1 MPGRRILAAANPAD
15 ADAALEQLGGLTLS
29 DWLWAGGLAVGSAL
43 LALLV
48 FRLVVR
54 IASSHMAPLAARLI
68 GRVVQMVAFVFGLFY
83 ALQQVGIS
91 VAPFLGVVGL
101 LGVALAFAF
110 QDVLENFIAG
120 IFLAARRPFGQGDEI
135 STADH
140 EGFVEDISLREL
152 TLRTYDGELV
162 YIPNSVVWQ
171 NPIVNHTARPVR
183 RTTVAIG
190 VAYDT
195 DLETAGRVLLRALQD
210 VPGVAEDPAPQALA
224 HQFGAS
230 SIDFALRF
238 WHNAGIADEWLVRDD
253 VVKAAH
259 VALGDAGIE
268 IPFPQRVVTFVNEPA
283 AETSDISER

>member
-1 MPGRRILAAANPAD
+1 MAVDVVLAAESDPTETLEELGALSLGD
-15 ADAALEQLGGLTLS
+15 WVTAASLI
-29 DWLWAGGLAVGSAL
+29 VGAIL
-43 LALLV
+43 LALIA
-48 FRLVVR
+48 RR
-54 IASSHMAPLAARLI
+54 IIERFLAARLVPFVSRLI
-68 GRVVQMVAFVFGLFY
+68 ARLVAFVVVLFGFFY
-83 ALQQVGIS
+83 SMQQVGVS
-91 VAPFLGVVGL
+91 LAPLFGL
-101 LGVALAFAF
+101 LGLLGLALAFAF
-110 QDVLENFIAG
+110 QEVLENFIAG

-171 NPIVNHTARPVR
+171 NPIVNHTAKPVR
-183 RTTVAIG
+183 RTTVAVG

-195 DLETAGRVLLRALQD
+195 DLEVAGDVLLQALRS
-210 VPGVAEDPAPQALA
+210 VPGVADDPAPQALA

-259 VALGDAGIE
+259 VALGEAGIE
-268 IPFPQRVVTFVNEPA
+268 IPFPQRVVTFVGDNETVGEP
-283 AETSDISER
+283 SDT